1 GDRRLV
7 RKARAFD
14 GYGGGSVCAGKS
26 ITLVPQLAILPGIA
40 VHGVQRLAIG
50 EFGVALSDQLAP
62 FSAGVVDDDSDKK
75 FILALVDQLGVRPN
89 SPIHSSPQNSWPIHT
104 GRRIGLCLVPSF

>member
-1 GDRRLV
+1 MVG
-7 RKARAFD
+7 KAEAVH
-14 GYGGGSVCAGKS
+14 GYVACSDFAGNS
-26 ITLVPQLAILPGIA
+26 ISLVPPLAILPGIA

-62 FSAGVVDDDSDKK
+62 FSAGAVDDDSDKK